1 MNHLIHG
8 VAVTLMA
15 AASLGAQVVPGPA
28 GASNSPFTR
37 DYKVDFAIPDAPAFK
52 LLEVNESAILR
63 PQTVKALALALSDFR
78 GEGGQ
83 FVVPKEFAIEASPA
97 LLIGGRYLKV
107 ATYNQSKWLYATRV
121 SGATKRDTAGR
132 SHLSMGLRYSL
143 VDEQDLRTDTAFI
156 RNEQVTPLTD
166 QMLAAYRSARRRLG
180 PVDDQGRPIPIV
192 LNEAEQEQID
202 SLNREIKRI
211 FAARNWN
218 ARSTELA
225 IAARASSIDSMGT
238 DPKFDE
244 LAAWGTYAHPLA
256 KAAQL
261 LVGVKLG
268 TRRDTN
274 AVWVRSNAIAGR
286 VYIGSNEAKLFA
298 EGQQALNA
306 GQSTAD
312 WLFNS
317 GVEFRIPNVGWV
329 NASAGIESGANGAK
343 PRALTSFKFKAEV
356 PGLP

>member
-1 MNHLIHG
+1 MNRLIRG
-8 VAVTLMA
+8 YILILMPLSSLAAQAVPEPT
-15 AASLGAQVVPGPA
+15 GIV
-28 GASNSPFTR
+28 NSPFTK

-78 GEGGQ
+78 GDGGQ
-83 FVVPKEFAIEASPA
+83 FVVPKEFAMEASPA

-107 ATYNQSKWLYATRV
+107 ATYNKSKWLYATRV
-121 SGATKRDTAGR
+121 SGATKRDTGGR

-156 RNEQVTPLTD
+156 KNEQVTPLTD
-166 QMLAAYRSARRRLG
+166 QMLAVYRSARRRLG
-180 PVDDQGRPIPIV
+180 PLDDQGKTIPIV
-192 LNEAEQEQID
+192 LNHDEQQQID
-202 SLNREIKRI
+202 SLNMEIKRI

-218 ARSTELA
+218 SRSTELA
-225 IAARASSIDSMGT
+225 IAARTASADSIGT
-238 DPKFDE
+238 DPKFEE

-261 LVGVKLG
+261 LIGVKLG
-268 TRRDTN
+268 TKRDTN
-274 AVWVRSNAIAGR
+274 SAWVRSNAIAGR
-286 VYIGSNEAKLFA
+286 LYIGSNEAKLFA
-298 EGQQALNA
+298 EGQQGINS

-312 WLFNS
+312 WLFNG
-317 GVEFRIPNVGWV
+317 GVEFRIPNIGWV
-329 NASAGIESGANGAK
+329 NASAGIESGTNGAK